1 MKYITISDLSDT
13 IRRNIWKIPHDI
25 DFIIGIPR
33 SGMIAAS
40 IIASYLNVPLID
52 INSYLLGLKPYGG
65 ARLNAFVNKHQETN
79 KVLIVDD
86 TIFNGTTI
94 NNVKKYV
101 SNKPHNFIYLCVYAE
116 GNGLNNAD
124 IYLEDV
130 RSQVD
135 SKLGIVLYEWNI
147 LQHHDVVLEKCLYDM
162 DGVLCLDP
170 PDERNEEEYIN
181 YIKNATPLFIPRGTI
196 GGILTYRLVKNKE
209 ITQEWLKNNRVTYY
223 KLMMFNANSWEERH
237 NTNISPEQYKGETY
251 KNSNYELF
259 VESNEQQAINIA
271 NISNKPVYVLNQI
284 NYIKL

>member
-1 MKYITISDLSDT
+1 MKYITISDLNNT
-13 IRRNIWKIPHDI
+13 IRQNIWKIPHDI

-65 ARLNAFVNKHQETN
+65 ARLNMFTNKHQETN

-94 NNVKKYV
+94 NNIKKYV
-101 SNKPHNFIYLCVYAE
+101 SDKPHNFIYLCIYAE
-116 GNGLNNAD
+116 GNGLNNVD

-135 SKLGIVLYEWNI
+135 SKLGIILYEWNI
-147 LQHHDVVLEKCLYDM
+147 LQHHEVVLEKCLYDM

-209 ITQEWLKNNRVTYY
+209 ITQEWLKNNGVTYY

-271 NISNKPVYVLNQI
+271 NISNKPVYCIESN
-284 NYIKL
+284 KLY